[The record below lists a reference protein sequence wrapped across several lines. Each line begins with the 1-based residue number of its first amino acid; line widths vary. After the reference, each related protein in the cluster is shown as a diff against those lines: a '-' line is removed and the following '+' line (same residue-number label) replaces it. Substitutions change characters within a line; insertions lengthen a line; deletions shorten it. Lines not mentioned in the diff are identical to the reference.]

1 MRVKIPPMEF
11 TRQAFEAE
19 KLRLKSLGHVIDE
32 SDADFFFSA
41 DPNRIRTIYAKMR
54 QSPNPRAA
62 AFEKMSEQLGDNFSA
77 ACDEFEG
84 IVR

>member
-1 MRVKIPPMEF
+1 MEF

-41 DPNRIRTIYAKMR
+41 ANGDPNRIRTVWQSMR
-54 QSPNPRAA
+54 KSPNPKAEASQKFR
-62 AFEKMSEQLGDNFSA
+62 ESMGDNFSA

>member
-1 MRVKIPPMEF
+1 MTVSR
-11 TRQAFEAE
+11 EAYETE
-19 KLRLKSLGHVIDE
+19 KRRLIALGHVLDE
-32 SDADFFFSA
+32 PEFDYFFSA
-41 DPNRIRTIYAKMR
+41 ANGDPNRIRTIYAKMR